1 MNDRMADAAGKL
13 LALAKEAGADAAD
26 VLAVAG
32 EAIDVELR
40 DGVTEKLERSEDH
53 DFGLRVLVGRGQA
66 VVSTSRDDAAS
77 LRTAAERAVAMAKAA
92 PPDNFAGLAAS
103 DSVALTW
110 PDLMLADEAAPDAA
124 ALIERARAA
133 EQAGRDV
140 PGVTRSNGASAS
152 ASRRRILLIASNG
165 FAGSYGRTAYSIS
178 ASMIAGTGTA
188 MERDH
193 DWHSALHWKSL
204 RQPGDIGRVA
214 GERAVRRLDPRKV
227 PSGKVPVMFEN
238 RIAGGIAGH
247 LIGAILGSGIARG
260 SSFLKDSMG
269 ELLFRPEIS
278 ILDDATIRR
287 GLASKPFDAEGRAT
301 RPTPIIADGRLV
313 SWLLDEHSARQ
324 LGLSSTG
331 HASRGTSGPPSP
343 QPTNVTLAAGS
354 RSREAL
360 LRDMGRGLLVTELI
374 GMGVN
379 GVTGDYSRGAAGFW
393 IEDGAIAYPVSE
405 ITIASNLKTMFRDLE
420 PADDLEFR
428 GAINAPSLLVPEM
441 TLAGT

>member
-1 MNDRMADAAGKL
+1 MIDRMADAAGKL

-40 DGVTEKLERSEDH
+40 DGVTEKLERSEDR
-53 DFGLRVLVGRGQA
+53 DFGLRVLVGQSQA

-92 PPDNFAGLAAS
+92 PPDDFAGLAAN
-103 DSVALTW
+103 DSIALTW
-110 PDLMLADEAAPDAA
+110 PELMLADDAAPDAA
-124 ALIERARAA
+124 ALVEQARAA
-133 EQAGRDV
+133 EAAGREV

-165 FAGSYGRTAYSIS
+165 FAGSYQRTAYGIS
-178 ASMIAGTGTA
+178 ASLIAGTGTA

-214 GERAVRRLDPRKV
+214 GERAVRRLGPRKV

-238 RIAGGIAGH
+238 RIAGGLAGH
-247 LIGAILGSGIARG
+247 LVGAILGSGIARG
-260 SSFLKDSMG
+260 TSFLKDSMG
-269 ELLFRPEIS
+269 QMLFRPEIS
-278 ILDDATIRR
+278 IIDDATIRR

-301 RPTPIIADGRLV
+301 RPTPIIAEGRLV

-324 LGLSSTG
+324 LGQTSTG

-343 QPTNVTLAAGS
+343 QPTNVTLSVGS

>member
-1 MNDRMADAAGKL
+1 MIDRMADAAGKL

-40 DGVTEKLERSEDH
+40 DGVTEKLERSEDR
-53 DFGLRVLVGRGQA
+53 DFGLRVLVGQSQA

-92 PPDNFAGLAAS
+92 PPDDFAGLAAS
-103 DSVALTW
+103 DSIALTW
-110 PDLMLADEAAPDAA
+110 PELMLADDAAPDAA
-124 ALIERARAA
+124 ALVEQARAA
-133 EQAGRDV
+133 EAAGREV

-165 FAGSYGRTAYSIS
+165 FAGSYQRTAYGIS
-178 ASMIAGTGTA
+178 ASLIAGTGTA

-214 GERAVRRLDPRKV
+214 GERAVRRLGPRKV

-238 RIAGGIAGH
+238 RIAGGLAGH
-247 LIGAILGSGIARG
+247 LVGAILGSGIARG
-260 SSFLKDSMG
+260 TSFLKDSMG
-269 ELLFRPEIS
+269 RMLFRPEIS
-278 ILDDATIRR
+278 IIDDATIRR

-301 RPTPIIADGRLV
+301 RPTPIIAEGRLV

-324 LGLSSTG
+324 LGQTSTG

-343 QPTNVTLAAGS
+343 QPTNVTLSAGS

-405 ITIASNLKTMFRDLE
+405 ITIASNLKTMFRELE
-420 PADDLEFR
+420 PADDLELR